1 MNVRATLLLI
11 VLTAAFT
18 QTATAGAQNP
28 APPPRDAPV
37 CLPPPPGGGGAGLPP
52 PGGGGGAG
60 MPPPDLGQPPGTPP
74 GAAPSTQPAT
84 FCFAADPAAASGDRA
99 AHLAWGR
106 GKDAAALQS
115 ALSARI
121 DMLAGCS
128 SPDPDLFSNAFA
140 DVSVI
145 IPRYVTSARC
155 FGGDRGVIE
164 GDRGAHL
171 EFARGKTREQAT
183 KNLKWKTGAALECL
197 NAAKQ
202 LEFFADVSVALA
214 GASAS

>member
-1 MNVRATLLLI
+1 MNHVRATLLLI
-11 VLTAAFT
+11 VLTAAPT
-18 QTATAGAQNP
+18 LTATAGAQNP
-28 APPPRDAPV
+28 APPPGDAPV
-37 CLPPPPGGGGAGLPP
+37 GLPPPPGGGGAGMPP
-52 PGGGGGAG
+52 PG
-60 MPPPDLGQPPGTPP
+60 LGQPPGTPP

-106 GKDAAALQS
+106 GKDAAGLQS

-121 DMLAGCS
+121 DLLAGCAS
-128 SPDPDLFSNAFA
+128 VDPEGFSNAFA

-145 IPRYVTSARC
+145 IPRYVTRAKC

-164 GDRGAHL
+164 RDRGAHL
-171 EFARGKTREQAT
+171 EFARGKTREQVT

-197 NAAKQ
+197 DSAKQ